1 MLFNSF
7 NFLLFFP
14 TVCLLYYITNTK
26 YRWLLLLL
34 ASYFFYMNWEPT
46 YAILIFFSTIVTYGC
61 AYKVEKTEK
70 KSHKKNYLVASI
82 LINLSILFLFK
93 YYNFFNTSVFGLLED
108 YGLRV
113 QLPDFKYL
121 LPVGISFYT
130 FQAVGYTID
139 VYRGDIKH
147 EKHFGIYALFV
158 SFFPQLVAGPIERA
172 KSLLPQFRAFKK
184 FDYNKA
190 VEGIKLMLWGFFIKL
205 VVADRLAIYV
215 DTVYGNADQHSSFTL
230 LTATIFF
237 AVQIYCDFAGYSS
250 IAIGCAKIMGFDLIT
265 NFKRPY
271 FAQSCAEFW
280 QRWHISLSTWFRDYI
295 YIPLGGNQVS
305 KTRNYTNLMITFVVS
320 GLWHG
325 ANWTYVIWGGLNGLY
340 QIVFKILK
348 FNPSKKDITQ
358 KSPLKYFL
366 NVFLTF
372 VFICFSWIFFRA
384 DSFSHALGIIKRI
397 GTEPGPIFIGDNSAF
412 AYGIFGIVLLFL
424 KDGFDEF
431 FPTKKMFFTSSNR
444 LVRTVSYAV
453 IVILIMLIGVFDGG
467 QFIYFQF

>member
-14 TVCLLYYITNTK
+14 TVCILYYITNKK
-26 YRWLLLLL
+26 YRWLLLLI
-34 ASYFFYMNWEPT
+34 ASYFFYMNWQPT
-46 YAILIFFSTIVTYGC
+46 YAILIFFSTIVTYLC

-70 KSHKKNYLVASI
+70 RSQKKNYLVASI

-93 YYNFFNTSVFGLLED
+93 YYNFFNTSVFGFLQD
-108 YGLRV
+108 FGLRI

-147 EKHFGIYALFV
+147 EKHFGVYALFV

-172 KSLLPQFRAFKK
+172 KNLLPQFKTFKE
-184 FDYNKA
+184 FDYHKA
-190 VEGIKLMLWGFFIKL
+190 VVGIKLMVWGFFMKL

-215 DTVYGNADQHSSFTL
+215 NSVYGNADHHSSVTL
-230 LTATIFF
+230 LTATGFF
-237 AVQIYCDFAGYSS
+237 AVQIYCDFAGYSN
-250 IAIGCAKIMGFDLIT
+250 IAIGCAKIMGFDLMT
-265 NFKRPY
+265 NFRRPY

-280 QRWHISLSTWFRDYI
+280 QRWHISLSTWFRDYV

-305 KTRNYTNLMITFVVS
+305 RNRNYGNIMITFLVS

-340 QIVFKILK
+340 QILFKILR
-348 FNPSKKDITQ
+348 FNPSKKSFEQ
-358 KSPLKYFL
+358 KSFLNYFL
-366 NVFLTF
+366 NVILTF
-372 VFICFSWIFFRA
+372 ILISFSWIFFRA
-384 DSFSHALGIIKRI
+384 DSFSHALEIIKRI
-397 GTEPGPIFIGDNSAF
+397 GTEPGPIFKGDNSSF
-412 AYGIFGIVLLFL
+412 VYGIFGIALLFL

-431 FPTKKMFFTSSNR
+431 FPEKKAFFNSSNR
-444 LVRTVSYAV
+444 LVRTLSYAV
-453 IVILIMLIGVFDGG
+453 VVILIMLIGVFDGG

>member
-14 TVCLLYYITNTK
+14 TVCIVYYITNTK
-26 YRWLLLLL
+26 YRWLLLLI
-34 ASYFFYMNWEPT
+34 ASYFFYMNWQPT
-46 YAILIFFSTIVTYGC
+46 YAILIFFSTIVTYLC

-70 KSHKKNYLVASI
+70 RSQKKKYLIASI

-93 YYNFFNTSVFGLLED
+93 YYNFFNTSIFGLLQD
-108 YGLRV
+108 FGLRI
-113 QLPDFKYL
+113 QLPNFKYL

-147 EKHFGIYALFV
+147 EKHFGVYALFV

-172 KSLLPQFRAFKK
+172 KNLLPQFKTFKK
-184 FDYNKA
+184 FDYKKA
-190 VEGIKLMLWGFFIKL
+190 VEGIKLMVWGFFMKL

-215 DTVYGNADQHSSFTL
+215 NSVYGNADQHSSVTL

-237 AVQIYCDFAGYSS
+237 AVQIYCDFAGYSN
-250 IAIGCAKIMGFDLIT
+250 IAIGCAKIMGFDLMT
-265 NFKRPY
+265 NFRRPY

-280 QRWHISLSTWFRDYI
+280 QRWHISLSTWFRDYV

-305 KTRNYTNLMITFVVS
+305 KKRNYSNILLTFVVS

-325 ANWTYVIWGGLNGLY
+325 ANWTFVIWGGLNGLY
-340 QIVFKILK
+340 QIVFKILRI
-348 FNPSKKDITQ
+348 NPSNKSSKQ
-358 KSPLKYFL
+358 KSTLTYFS

-372 VFICFSWIFFRA
+372 VLICFSWIFFRA
-384 DSFSHALGIIKRI
+384 DSFYHALEIIKRI
-397 GTEPGPIFIGDNSAF
+397 GTESGPIFMGDNSSF
-412 AYGIFGIVLLFL
+412 AYGIFGIVVLFI

-431 FPTKKMFFTSSNR
+431 FPTKKAFFNSSNR

>member
-14 TVCLLYYITNTK
+14 TVCILFYITTEK

-34 ASYFFYMNWEPT
+34 ASYFFYMNWQPT

-61 AYKVEKTEK
+61 AYQIEKTEK
-70 KSHKKNYLVASI
+70 RSQKKNYLVASL

-108 YGLRV
+108 FGLRM
-113 QLPDFKYL
+113 QLPSFKYL

-147 EKHFGIYALFV
+147 EKHFGVYALFV

-172 KSLLPQFRAFKK
+172 KNLLPQFKTFKK
-184 FDYNKA
+184 FDYDQA
-190 VEGIKLMLWGFFIKL
+190 VVGIKLMVWGFFMKL

-215 DTVYGNADQHSSFTL
+215 NSVYGNSDHHSSITL

-237 AVQIYCDFAGYSS
+237 AVQIYCDFAGYSN
-250 IAIGCAKIMGFDLIT
+250 IAVGCAKIMGFDLMT
-265 NFKRPY
+265 NFRRPY

-280 QRWHISLSTWFRDYI
+280 QRWHISLSTWFRDYV

-305 KTRNYTNLMITFVVS
+305 KTRNYANLLITFVVS

-340 QIVFKILK
+340 QIVFKISGI
-348 FNPSKKDITQ
+348 NPSKKGSEE
-358 KSPLKYFL
+358 KSPLTYIS

-372 VFICFSWIFFRA
+372 ILICFSWIFFRA
-384 DSFSHALGIIKRI
+384 DSFSHAIEIIKRI
-397 GTEPGPIFIGDNSAF
+397 GTEFGPLFKGDNSSF
-412 AYGIFGIVLLFL
+412 VYGILGIVLLFL

-431 FPTKKMFFTSSNR
+431 FPTKRVFLNSSHR
-444 LVRTVSYAV
+444 LVRMISYAV
-453 IVILIMLIGVFDGG
+453 IVILTMLIGVFDGG

>member
-1 MLFNSF
+1 MLFNSI

-14 TVCLLYYITNTK
+14 TVCTLYYITNKK

-34 ASYFFYMNWEPT
+34 ASYFFYMNWQPT
-46 YAILIFFSTIVTYGC
+46 YAILIFFSTIVTYLC

-70 KSHKKNYLVASI
+70 RAQKKKYLVASI
-82 LINLSILFLFK
+82 IINLSILFLFK
-93 YYNFFNTSVFGLLED
+93 YYNFFNTSVFGLLQD
-108 YGLRV
+108 FGLRI
-113 QLPDFKYL
+113 QLPSFKYL

-147 EKHFGIYALFV
+147 EKHFGVYALFV

-172 KSLLPQFRAFKK
+172 KNLLPQFKTFKK
-184 FDYNKA
+184 FDYEKA
-190 VEGIKLMLWGFFIKL
+190 VVGIKLMVWGFFMKL

-215 DTVYGNADQHSSFTL
+215 NSVYGNADNHSSITL

-237 AVQIYCDFAGYSS
+237 AVQIYCDFAGYSN
-250 IAIGCAKIMGFDLIT
+250 IAIGCAKVMGFDLMT
-265 NFKRPY
+265 NFRRPY

-280 QRWHISLSTWFRDYI
+280 QRWHISLSTWFRDYV
-295 YIPLGGNQVS
+295 YIPLGGNRVS
-305 KTRNYTNLMITFVVS
+305 EKRNYANLMITFVVS

-325 ANWTYVIWGGLNGLY
+325 ANWTYIIWGGLNGFY
-340 QIVFKILK
+340 QIVFKILRI
-348 FNPSKKDITQ
+348 NPSKKGSKQ
-358 KSPLKYFL
+358 KSSLTYFS

-372 VFICFSWIFFRA
+372 VLICFSWIFFRA
-384 DSFSHALGIIKRI
+384 DSFSHALEIIIRI
-397 GTEPGPIFIGDNSAF
+397 GTEYGPLFKGDNSSFAF
-412 AYGIFGIVLLFL
+412 GIFGILLLFL

-431 FPTKKMFFTSSNR
+431 FPAKKVFFSSSNR
-444 LVRTVSYAV
+444 LVRTLSYAA